1 MSVATNGGPTRSDRR
16 GLRNRNRFQRD
27 RLVVHC
33 HEHATTRLRHSLPR
47 TSSCWRQATNAM
59 KMTNVG
65 RRIAFDVEVRVQLRL
80 PSLRHTGVTEI
91 FDLMSFHIEDMPP
104 KIPRQSTIRPI
115 SSEKLVTYFKQQRHE
130 LPPDLVARSDNSIEL
145 ADILST
151 FSGSRLGITVS
162 AVDAYSQR
170 PIVTTHFF
178 TAESIRAANFHRTA
192 GPQAMS
198 P

>member
-1 MSVATNGGPTRSDRR
+1 MEALLVAIFVGLGTGIASNVIAWWFIATSMRPRVYVTPYLARRVAGGKRR
-16 GLRNRNRFQRD
+16 TQ
-27 RLVVHC
+27 
-33 HEHATTRLRHSLPR
+33 
-47 TSSCWRQATNAM
+47 M

-115 SSEKLVTYFKQQRHE
+115 SSEKLVTYFKQQRHK

-162 AVDAYSQR
+162 AVDAYRQR
-170 PIVTTHFF
+170 PIVTKHFF
-178 TAESIRAANFHRTA
+178 TAESI
-192 GPQAMS
+192 
-198 P
+198 